1 MANFGRE
8 IWDNGAVNTS
18 WQWFNKTLPVTL
30 VNAQLL
36 CYITAV
42 LNLIQGGALSGA
54 LPLLFTLG
62 LIGGA
67 AGIANEQ
74 KWGYGLALVVS
85 VSIVALQLIL
95 LQLEVLRFPWI
106 LNFMFDVAIVAL
118 LVHPM
123 SRNHQRIWF
132 K

>member
-1 MANFGRE
+1 MNS
-8 IWDNGAVNTS
+8 S

-36 CYITAV
+36 CYITGI
-42 LNLIQGGALSGA
+42 LSILQGGSFATALS
-54 LPLLFTLG
+54 LLFTLG
-62 LIGGA
+62 LIAGA

-74 KWGYGLALVVS
+74 KWGYGLAVVVSTSIVVLQLVVYR
-85 VSIVALQLIL
+85 LD
-95 LQLEVLRFPWI
+95 VLTFPFI
-106 LNFMFDVAIVAL
+106 LNFMFDIAIVAL

-123 SRNHQRIWF
+123 SRNYQRIWF

>member
-8 IWDNGAVNTS
+8 ICDNAPVNSS
-18 WQWFNKTLPVTL
+18 WQWFNRTLPVTL
-30 VNAQLL
+30 VNAQML
-36 CYITAV
+36 CYITAAFSI
-42 LNLIQGGALSGA
+42 LQGGAFAGA
-54 LPLLFTLG
+54 LPLLFALG

-74 KWGYGLALVVS
+74 KWGYVLAIVVSASIVVLQLVVF
-85 VSIVALQLIL
+85 QFD
-95 LQLEVLRFPWI
+95 VLRFPTI
-106 LNFMFDVAIVAL
+106 LNFMFDAAIVAL

-123 SRNHQRIWF
+123 SRNHQRVWF